1 MAERAPRDPARA
13 MLFEQS
19 TTTTVSV
26 MYFSYVCWQCCL
38 APAHSRVAALPPPPM
53 PIQTPRPQ
61 PAPEPRSTTASLKPV
76 EPSKTS
82 DAEWQ
87 DLAGV
92 KAKAARYDIWRALDR
107 TQPQGVEVSL
117 KDSPAKTV
125 TPRSIAP
132 DSLSFAAANAD
143 GTEEAI
149 PFADVSRLRVLSA

>member
-1 MAERAPRDPARA
+1 MRAVTTPRASVQASYNFSLSPQDRSQKATNPVRAMVERAQRDPARA

-19 TTTTVSV
+19 TTTTVSQ
-26 MYFSYVCWQCCL
+26 S
-38 APAHSRVAALPPPPM
+38 
-53 PIQTPRPQ
+53 
-61 PAPEPRSTTASLKPV
+61 APETRSTTASLKPV

-92 KAKAARYDIWRALDR
+92 KARAARYDIWRALDR
-107 TQPQGVEVSL
+107 TQPQGVEGSL